1 MCDWI
6 KSSLPVEV
14 YGENGHKL
22 LWVYSQS
29 LNWNDAELNVK
40 SVLHVLVI
48 LKFRK
53 DDTPWNAQW
62 LMTGNSFIFHTVYG
76 WYNTALSYCNYFL
89 SLIVQKVFGKVFFFF
104 LNKRVHEVKWIRQML
119 YFKILS
125 FFLFLF
131 EKRLYNLMYSICKNY
146 FNCWLAEY
154 TTCDYVCYIFHEM
167 WAIKREHCLSVPA
180 CTGSCSD
187 CHLVGDL
194 RRGSILFMLLQSTD
208 WATWGKK
215 TTHSFTWPS
224 LYFTVTEPTSR

>member
-1 MCDWI
+1 
-6 KSSLPVEV
+6 
-14 YGENGHKL
+14 
-22 LWVYSQS
+22 
-29 LNWNDAELNVK
+29 
-40 SVLHVLVI
+40 
-48 LKFRK
+48 
-53 DDTPWNAQW
+53 
-62 LMTGNSFIFHTVYG
+62 MTGNSFIFHTVYG

-146 FNCWLAEY
+146 FNCLLAEY

-208 WATWGKK
+208 
-215 TTHSFTWPS
+215 
-224 LYFTVTEPTSR
+224 

>member
-104 LNKRVHEVKWIRQML
+104 LNKRVQEVKWIRQML

-125 FFLFLF
+125 FFFFFL
-131 EKRLYNLMYSICKNY
+131 R
-146 FNCWLAEY
+146 
-154 TTCDYVCYIFHEM
+154 
-167 WAIKREHCLSVPA
+167 
-180 CTGSCSD
+180 SD
-187 CHLVGDL
+187 CT
-194 RRGSILFMLLQSTD
+194 I
-208 WATWGKK
+208 
-215 TTHSFTWPS
+215 
-224 LYFTVTEPTSR
+224 